1 MNQFKRPIEQY
12 FFDTLLKIAL
22 VSILIVMAVDFYFTR
37 FFIVRSLI
45 VNAIVL
51 LAILT
56 AFILHKGGFF
66 KTAVLWIGF
75 LIMAAMFYQSI
86 ESDSITTSSMAVVMV
101 IGFGFSILLSGRF
114 PLFLHGIT
122 LLGMITIF
130 FWLALHPQR
139 YGKPDASDII
149 VAGITYVMLYIVIAF
164 SSWRLR
170 QRYDEVLAMLVTS
183 NRELINKTKEIET
196 QNEELVQSQENLY
209 QLNTRLESLVEA
221 RTQEVTKRNEQLIR
235 YTYANAHHLRGPV
248 ARVLGLI
255 QLSKMDTT
263 LDFPFIFQKVEEQVL
278 EIDDVV
284 KGINKELES

>member
-12 FFDTLLKIAL
+12 FLDTLLKIAL

-37 FFIVRSLI
+37 FFVIRSLI
-45 VNAIVL
+45 VNVVVL
-51 LAILT
+51 VAILT
-56 AFILHKGGFF
+56 AFMLHKQGFF

-75 LIMAAMFYQSI
+75 LIMTAMFYQSI

-101 IGFGFSILLSGRF
+101 IGFGFSILLSGRL
-114 PLFLHGIT
+114 PLFLHAIT
-122 LLGMITIF
+122 IIGMIAIF
-130 FWLALHPQR
+130 VWMALHPHQ
-139 YGKPDASDII
+139 YGKPNASDII
-149 VAGITYVMLYIVIAF
+149 VAGITYVMLYIVIGL

-170 QRYDEVLAMLVTS
+170 KRYDEVLAILVTT
-183 NRELINKTKEIET
+183 NRDLIDKTHEIEM

-209 QLNTRLESLVEA
+209 QLNTHLESLVDT

-278 EIDDVV
+278 EIDEVV
-284 KGINKELES
+284 KGINRELES

>member
-12 FFDTLLKIAL
+12 FLDTLLKIAL
-22 VSILIVMAVDFYFTR
+22 VSILIVIAVDFYFTR

-45 VNAIVL
+45 VNVVVLVAI
-51 LAILT
+51 IT
-56 AFILHKGGFF
+56 AFILHKRGLFT
-66 KTAVLWIGF
+66 TAVLWIGF

-101 IGFGFSILLSGRF
+101 IGFGFSILLSGRI
-114 PLFLHGIT
+114 PLLLHAIT
-122 LLGMITIF
+122 LMGMISIF
-130 FWLALHPQR
+130 VWMALHPNQ
-139 YGKPDASDII
+139 YGKPDASDIV
-149 VAGITYVMLYIVIAF
+149 VAGITYVMLYIVIAL

-170 QRYDEVLAMLVTS
+170 QRYDEVLVMLVTS
-183 NRELINKTKEIET
+183 NRELVDKTHEIEV

-209 QLNTRLESLVEA
+209 QLNTHLESLVEA

-278 EIDDVV
+278 EIDEVV
-284 KGINKELES
+284 KGINRELES